1 MHVEVDYLESAV
13 ADPVANSSGGAAMT
27 PPMAAVVD
35 AAAEARWLAWK
46 ARGAASNRR
55 SGLIM
60 GRVFAITAIL
70 VVGWLVAQL
79 R

>member
-1 MHVEVDYLESAV
+1 
-13 ADPVANSSGGAAMT
+13 MT

-35 AAAEARWLAWK
+35 SAAEARWLAWK
-46 ARGAASNRR
+46 ARGAASDRQ

-70 VVGWLVAQL
+70 VIGWLVMQL